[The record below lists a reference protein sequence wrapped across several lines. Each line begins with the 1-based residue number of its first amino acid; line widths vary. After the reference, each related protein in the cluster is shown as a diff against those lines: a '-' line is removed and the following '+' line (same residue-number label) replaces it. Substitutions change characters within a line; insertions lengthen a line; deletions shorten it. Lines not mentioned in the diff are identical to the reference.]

1 MDMLYDLVA
10 DTSEFAPEYFYFRV
24 LWSQSKTLRSPFTSL
39 RSEPCPS
46 SNSDRIGGPLR
57 DAMQGADV
65 VLYMWYTS
73 RIWKKWS
80 KDTWTWELV
89 QGLKLAMDDFDI
101 NLAHCM
107 REMKEVK
114 SWTLADEAR
123 DFAIRIGPPDDGG
136 PMPLPDEDDWDL

>member
-1 MDMLYDLVA
+1 MNMLYDLVV

-24 LWSQSKTLRSPFTSL
+24 LWSQSKTLSCPFTCL

-65 VLYMWYTS
+65 VLDMWYTS
-73 RIWKKWS
+73 RMRKKWS

-89 QGLKLAMDDFDI
+89 QGLKLAMEDFDI
-101 NLAHCM
+101 NLVHRM
-107 REMKEVK
+107 RELKEVK
-114 SWTLADEAR
+114 SWTLADESL
-123 DFAIRIGPPDDGG
+123 DFAIMIGPPVDGG
-136 PMPLPDEDDWDL
+136 PIPLPVEDYWDL